1 MQMLRVLRS
10 VFFSKEKV
18 IHISHQEWQKRFLH
32 NLFRNEPRIY
42 AGEESEKDSQTAEE

>member
-1 MQMLRVLRS
+1 MQMLRVLKS

-18 IHISHQEWQKRFLH
+18 IYISHQEWQRRFLH
-32 NLFRNEPRIY
+32 NLIQNEPRIC